1 MKMARSKKGSKE
13 PSGRGAAA
21 TSRPSKK
28 RLRLKTSED
37 EEEEQEKEEREE
49 EATRGGGAVRRRRGV
64 GEVEEEANS
73 SRRGSS
79 RGAGS
84 SKGTAD
90 LKARSAEEVKL
101 FALVENVYIWCFLL
115 YASYVSLSWLSPD
128 LRLEPNWFYQVKKV
142 RQQLRRA
149 EAEKQRA
156 ESKLNAKRATIR

>member
-1 MKMARSKKGSKE
+1 MARSKKGSKE

-64 GEVEEEANS
+64 GEVEEEGNS

-90 LKARSAEEVKL
+90 LKARSAEEVKPL
-101 FALVENVYIWCFLL
+101 ALVENVYILCFFI
-115 YASYVSLSWLSPD
+115 VCIISLSWLLPD
-128 LRLEPNWFYQVKKV
+128 LKLEPNWFYQVKKV

>member
-1 MKMARSKKGSKE
+1 MKDCDFGVGGWWENLFLKMARSKKGSKE

-64 GEVEEEANS
+64 GEVEEEGNS

-101 FALVENVYIWCFLL
+101 LALVENVYIWCFFI
-115 YASYVSLSWLSPD
+115 VCIISLSWLSPD
-128 LRLEPNWFYQVKKV
+128 LKLEP
-142 RQQLRRA
+142 
-149 EAEKQRA
+149 
-156 ESKLNAKRATIR
+156 

>member
-1 MKMARSKKGSKE
+1 MARSKKGSKE

-64 GEVEEEANS
+64 GEVEEEGNS

-101 FALVENVYIWCFLL
+101 FALVENVYIWCFFI
-115 YASYVSLSWLSPD
+115 VCIISLSWLSPD

>member
-64 GEVEEEANS
+64 GEVEEEGNS

-84 SKGTAD
+84 SKGTSD

-101 FALVENVYIWCFLL
+101 LALVENVYIWCFFI
-115 YASYVSLSWLSPD
+115 VCIISLSWLSPD
-128 LRLEPNWFYQVKKV
+128 LRLGPNWFYQVKKV

>member
-1 MKMARSKKGSKE
+1 MARSKKGSKE

-64 GEVEEEANS
+64 GEVEEEGNS

-101 FALVENVYIWCFLL
+101 LALVENVYIWCFFI
-115 YASYVSLSWLSPD
+115 VCIISLSWLSPD